1 MTEEVIIGIDLGT
14 TYSACAVWQ
23 DGAEKVIPN
32 SVGSAIAPSVV
43 GLDDDGTV
51 LVGQAAK
58 ERLHSHP
65 DLWEAKS
72 CRTTKRRGSET
83 LSLRDPASSQ
93 ARNLEVSPFMRLRT
107 GRPIV
112 RVAVADQPLLSSS
125 PIAAARIQRATT
137 RQSTAQKM
145 NGIPSRWVTRSS
157 A

>member
-23 DGAEKVIPN
+23 DGAAKGIPN
-32 SVGSAIAPSVV
+32 SVGRAIAPSVF

-58 ERLHSHP
+58 ERLLSHP

-83 LSLRDPASSQ
+83 LSLRDTASSQ
-93 ARNLEVSPFMRLRT
+93 ARNLEVSPFMRLRLCLLL
-107 GRPIV
+107 RLSPRFV
-112 RVAVADQPLLSSS
+112 RHD
-125 PIAAARIQRATT
+125 
-137 RQSTAQKM
+137 
-145 NGIPSRWVTRSS
+145 TRSTDS
-157 A
+157 GSGEGK